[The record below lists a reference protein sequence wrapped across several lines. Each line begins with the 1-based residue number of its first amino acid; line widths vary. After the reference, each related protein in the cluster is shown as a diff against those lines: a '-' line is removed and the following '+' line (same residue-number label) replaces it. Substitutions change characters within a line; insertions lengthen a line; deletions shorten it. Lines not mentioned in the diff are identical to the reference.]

1 MESGGGSRPQRQ
13 STATWGGPHYLLG
26 LSFLFLLG
34 CVQASPGRGSQEII
48 LSLEKMMNRS
58 KMKTSCVP
66 PRSQALLFLAAPPV
80 FLF

>member
-1 MESGGGSRPQRQ
+1 MP
-13 STATWGGPHYLLG
+13 G

-48 LSLEKMMNRS
+48 LSLEKLMNRS
-58 KMKTSCVP
+58 KMKTSCFP
-66 PRSQALLFLAAPPV
+66 PWSQASLFLAAPPV